1 MESRGLGDT
10 IKKFTEVTGIDT
22 LIEYVEELTESECG
36 CDKRRVWLNDQF
48 PYKLNKNKIDNK
60 NN

>member
-10 IKKFTEVTGIDT
+10 LKKFTKATGIDT
-22 LIEYVEELTESECG
+22 LVEYIEILTESECG

-48 PYKLNKNKIDNK
+48 PYKLNKHNNK
-60 NN
+60 ND